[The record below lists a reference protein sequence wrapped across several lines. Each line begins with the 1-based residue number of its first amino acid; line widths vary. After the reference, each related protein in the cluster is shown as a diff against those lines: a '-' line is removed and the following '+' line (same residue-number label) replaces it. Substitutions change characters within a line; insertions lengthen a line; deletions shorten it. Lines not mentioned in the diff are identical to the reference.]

1 AADGDALR
9 FSISSRQQ
17 VTIDGFS
24 NPAIRVFDITD
35 PEDVREV
42 RGQVQPRGAG
52 YGVTVSGPAGGAR
65 LLLAL
70 AAGQGKGVAALTAN
84 QPSSLRQPAEGADMI
99 ILSHRDFLD
108 PTRAL
113 AALRQSQGLSVAIVD
128 IEDVFD
134 EFSFGVKS
142 PQAIK
147 DFLQFARLSWQKAPR
162 FLLLVGDASLDP
174 KNYLGLGDADFM
186 PTRLLDTSS
195 METAS
200 DGWLADFDGDG
211 VEDMAVGRLP
221 VRTPVEAA
229 AVVAKLIAYEQSAPM
244 DGVLLVADANR
255 DFDFAAAS
263 QRLQGLIPQRLV
275 VENLDENQLSA
286 ATVKQRLID
295 GINQGKK
302 LINYSGHGS
311 VSLWRGEVLTASD
324 AGALANEGKLPLFV
338 MMTCLNGYFHDPGT
352 ESLAESL
359 MKVERGGA
367 VAVWASSGM
376 TEPSGQ
382 AAMNQEFYRQLFGDP
397 GLRLGE
403 AIIKA
408 KAAAH
413 NTDTRQTWLLFG
425 DPTMRLK

>member
-1 AADGDALR
+1 
-9 FSISSRQQ
+9 
-17 VTIDGFS
+17 
-24 NPAIRVFDITD
+24 
-35 PEDVREV
+35 
-42 RGQVQPRGAG
+42 
-52 YGVTVSGPAGGAR
+52 
-65 LLLAL
+65 
-70 AAGQGKGVAALTAN
+70 
-84 QPSSLRQPAEGADMI
+84 M
-99 ILSHRDFLD
+99 
-108 PTRAL
+108 
-113 AALRQSQGLSVAIVD
+113 
-128 IEDVFD
+128 
-134 EFSFGVKS
+134 
-142 PQAIK
+142 
-147 DFLQFARLSWQKAPR
+147 
-162 FLLLVGDASLDP
+162 
-174 KNYLGLGDADFM
+174 
-186 PTRLLDTSS
+186 
-195 METAS
+195 
-200 DGWLADFDGDG
+200 
-211 VEDMAVGRLP
+211 
-221 VRTPVEAA
+221 
-229 AVVAKLIAYEQSAPM
+229 
-244 DGVLLVADANR
+244 
-255 DFDFAAAS
+255 
-263 QRLQGLIPQRLV
+263 

-397 GLRLGE
+397 GLRIGE

-408 KAAAH
+408 KAATH